1 MGLVGQVLD
10 GQYRI
15 DEFVGEGGFS
25 VVYRGFHIGL
35 GEIVAIKCLKLQT
48 SLQLGSA
55 IVESFVRRF
64 RDEGRILYRL
74 SQGNLHIVRSIASGT
89 TIAPTT
95 GSLVPYTVLE
105 WLEGHSLAQ
114 DFDRR
119 RAAAMR
125 GRAPHEAAVLF
136 STAFEAVAYAHEQ
149 GVIHR
154 DLNPGNIFLTQTR
167 EGVRAKVLDFGVAK
181 IVSDHALELGPRAAT
196 IGQLRMFSPAYAA
209 PEQFDEKLGKPGP
222 FTDVYTLAIVFV
234 EALRDQ
240 PAIEGENIA
249 TLVGQTLD
257 ANRRPTPRTLGIDVP
272 DELEKVFVRALSIA
286 PENRPQNAAQLWAE
300 IAAAL
305 KIRNIALP
313 SPSQLMK
320 TPPPSTSAPVRPTF
334 GAQTVRM
341 VSPLSTNEPNPPG
354 ADPRALATTVAASGL
369 VAARQP
375 SGSDGAFSAT
385 MMAPEAALLQ
395 PANPPPQTVP
405 LQNAL
410 NPNASG
416 WAGNGKNEPSAPQIF
431 QVAPPQQQQQ
441 TYPQQMPPPIV
452 AVARDGGGAASG
464 FNDATGVIN
473 VAQSK
478 APLLIFLGVIV
489 VVISVSAFLFRGR
502 LHLQSIPAA
511 SASVIS
517 ISPSASVMPAM
528 TAQPSS
534 TIAPQPPM
542 TASAE
547 PIPSASA
554 APSATAAATET
565 ATATTTATNDAPHAS
580 ASAVPKPTATPIDP
594 NAFDAAA
601 AQHSLGTS
609 DSILASCTD
618 AKGQKGVAHV
628 TFGNDGAVQKVVLDA
643 PLGGTPGGDCVASR
657 YKFAHAPKFLGPPAT
672 VDHPFHVPK

>member
-1 MGLVGQVLD
+1 MLGARDPMGLVGQVLD

-125 GRAPHEAAVLF
+125 GRAPHEAAILF
-136 STAFEAVAYAHEQ
+136 STAFEAVAYAHDQ

-249 TLVGQTLD
+249 TLIGQTLD
-257 ANRRPTPRTLGIDVP
+257 PSRRPTPRTLGIDVP
-272 DELEKVFVRALSIA
+272 DELEKVFVRALSIP

-305 KIRNIALP
+305 KIRNVALP

-320 TPPPSTSAPVRPTF
+320 TPLPSTSAPVRPAF

-341 VSPLSTNEPNPPG
+341 VSPLSTNEP

-369 VAARQP
+369 APSRQP
-375 SGSDGAFSAT
+375 SGADGAFSTT
-385 MMAPEAALLQ
+385 MIAPEPALMRPVN
-395 PANPPPQTVP
+395 PAPQMVP

-416 WAGNGKNEPSAPQIF
+416 WAGA
-431 QVAPPQQQQQ
+431 
-441 TYPQQMPPPIV
+441 YPQQMPPPIV

-464 FNDATGVIN
+464 FNESTGV
-473 VAQSK
+473 VHAPTSK
-478 APLLIFLGVIV
+478 APVFILLGVIV
-489 VVISVSAFLFRGR
+489 VVIVVSAFLFRAR
-502 LHLQSIPAA
+502 LHLQSIPTA
-511 SASVIS
+511 SAGVIS
-517 ISPSASVMPAM
+517 VSPSASLTPTT

-554 APSATAAATET
+554 APTATATSTET
-565 ATATTTATNDAPHAS
+565 ATATATTNEAPRAS
-580 ASAVPKPTATPIDP
+580 ASAAPKPTAAPIDP
-594 NAFDAAA
+594 NAFDSAA

-628 TFGNDGAVQKVVLDA
+628 TFGNDGAVQKVMLDP

-672 VDHPFHVPK
+672 VDHKFSVPK